1 MAEHSVKVVA
11 IAGWLRR
18 ALLTA
23 LICLPVAGRAET
35 AGSPNAPGAL
45 GLPLVKSR
53 LGDFEA
59 MRKRRIV
66 RILVPYSRTLFFVDR
81 GRRAGVAAEL
91 GRRFEDWLN
100 KRYHTGKFR
109 IQVVF
114 VPTRRD
120 RILSALDRGLGDIAA
135 ANLTIT
141 PEREKQVAFA
151 APWTDKVAEILVMG
165 PSAPALAT
173 LDDLSGREVRVRT
186 SSSYALHLQAL
197 SAELVA
203 KGREPIRITALDE
216 RLEDEDA
223 LDMVQAGLLPYVVV
237 DDHKAKVWS
246 AILPGLVPRPDLA
259 VASGQFVAWAF
270 RKGSPELAAVLAAFV
285 AEHRLGT
292 AIGNDI
298 VRRYFNSD
306 KILKNAQ
313 TPETLQRF
321 AALEIAFRQQG
332 EVHGFDW
339 LMLAAQGFQE
349 SQLDQSRRSKR
360 GAVGVMQLLPATAAD
375 KAVGITGIESDAARN
390 IEAGSIYLRHL
401 IRTYIGDADL
411 PDTERVLFAFAAYNA
426 GPGNLRKFRSR
437 AKRMGLDPDR
447 WFDNVE
453 HGAAATVGR
462 ETVDYVA
469 NIYKYYVAYRML
481 QDGRASRCDLASATS
496 KPPAADN
503 AVGTAVGGCGA
514 KP

>member
-1 MAEHSVKVVA
+1 MSTVR
-11 IAGWLRR
+11 WLRL
-18 ALLTA
+18 ALLA
-23 LICLPVAGRAET
+23 ASICMPASGHAAE
-35 AGSPNAPGAL
+35 AASRPAPDTL
-45 GLPLVKSR
+45 GLPMTKSWF
-53 LGDFEA
+53 GDFEA

-66 RILVPYSRTLFFVDR
+66 RVLVPYSRTLFFVDR
-81 GRRAGVAAEL
+81 GHRRGVAAEL

-120 RILSALDRGLGDIAA
+120 RILVALERGHGDIVA

-141 PEREKQVAFA
+141 PEREKQIAFA
-151 APWTDKVAEILVMG
+151 PPWLDKVAEILVTG

-173 LDDLSGREVRVRT
+173 IDDLAGSEVHVRA
-186 SSSYALHLQAL
+186 SSSYALHLEAL
-197 SAELVA
+197 SAALVA

-216 RLEDEDA
+216 RLEDEDI
-223 LDMVQAGLLPYVVV
+223 LDMVQAGLLAFAVV

-246 AILPGLVPRPDLA
+246 VILPNLTPRPDLA
-259 VASGQFVAWAF
+259 VASGQSVAWAF
-270 RKGSPELAAVLAAFV
+270 RKGSPELAAVLSAFV

-298 VRRYFNSD
+298 LRRYFSSD
-306 KILKNAQ
+306 KLLKNAS
-313 TPETLQRF
+313 TPEARQRF
-321 AALEIAFRQQG
+321 AAMETAFRQQG
-332 EVHGFDW
+332 QRQGFDW
-339 LMLAAQGFQE
+339 LMLTAQGFQE
-349 SQLDQSRRSKR
+349 SQLDQTRRSRR

-375 KAVGITGIESDAARN
+375 KAVGVTGIDTDAARN
-390 IEAGSIYLRHL
+390 IEAGAIYLRYL

-426 GPGNLRKFRSR
+426 GPGNLRKFRTK
-437 AKRMGLDPDR
+437 AKQMGLDPDR

-453 HGAAATVGR
+453 HAAAATVGR

-469 NIYKYYVAYRML
+469 NIYKYYVSYRL
-481 QDGRASRCDLASATS
+481 IQSAAAAPCPVAAPPPRDAQASPS
-496 KPPAADN
+496 
-503 AVGTAVGGCGA
+503 AVGGERREVAKSCGDRR
-514 KP
+514 